1 MAEVDRRT
9 LARMVRTAL
18 GASLLLLVLRLHIA
32 AWSGFGDAEALYASY
47 ALYPQPAYLDHP
59 GLIGLLA
66 RWIGRG
72 NAPSP
77 ATTHVITAVVATL
90 VPALGLWA
98 ARATG
103 AGWTGALGTALTL
116 LLVPELSIGLF
127 AFSPDL
133 PLAVVWLAALGLAA
147 LALRSEPTS
156 FRALWSTLGAG
167 ALVGV
172 ACLAKV
178 SGALLGLALLAT
190 WLTPPLRN
198 RWRTLAPWSALGVA
212 AVLVAPLVLW
222 EVTQGYP
229 MLQHRLVATQAG
241 AGVSLRNLG
250 ALLGGQLA
258 YVTPPFLYAALLVL
272 RDLWRR
278 RREDELSRL
287 LWLCTV
293 VPALPLIL
301 LCLWSRVAEP
311 HWLAPAYLPLA
322 IHLARGRAVGRK
334 LAIGSLVTG
343 AAVTL
348 LAWTWVSTPLPLR
361 VLGSHYR
368 ARYDLANDLH
378 AWGPG
383 RDLLRQA
390 VARALR
396 ETRQLPVVV
405 GPHWIVCAQAQA
417 AVGHTV
423 PVGCNTPLRDD
434 FDRWF
439 PRKRWFDAPVLLY
452 VQDNRFELDPKREL
466 PHRQVTSISR
476 TAVRRAGTV
485 IRTIRITRLE
495 RARQHAV
502 APGHVNEPTALGPAD
517 PPP

>member
-1 MAEVDRRT
+1 MAEVDRRALTRLLRWT
-9 LARMVRTAL
+9 LA
-18 GASLLLLVLRLHIA
+18 ASLLVLVLRLHIA
-32 AWSGFGDAEALYASY
+32 QWSGFGDAEALYASY
-47 ALYPQPAYLDHP
+47 ALFPQPAYLDHP
-59 GLIGLLA
+59 GLIGQLA
-66 RWIGRG
+66 RWIGG
-72 NAPSP
+72 GSVPTP
-77 ATTHVITAVVATL
+77 AAAHVFTSVMATL
-90 VPALGLWA
+90 VPVVGLWA
-98 ARATG
+98 ARAAG

-116 LLVPELSIGLF
+116 TLVPELSIGLF
-127 AFSPDL
+127 ALSPDL
-133 PLAVVWLAALGLAA
+133 PLALLWLAVLGFAA
-147 LALRSEPTS
+147 IAVRAEPKS
-156 FRALWSTLGAG
+156 FRALWSTLAAG

-178 SGALLGLALLAT
+178 SGALLGLALLIT
-190 WLTPPLRN
+190 WMTPPLRR

-212 AVLVAPLVLW
+212 AVLVAPVLLW
-222 EVTQGYP
+222 EASQGYP
-229 MLQHRLVATQAG
+229 MLQHRLVTTQAG

-278 RREDELSRL
+278 RGEDELSRL

-293 VPALPLIL
+293 VPALPLIV

-311 HWLAPAYLPLA
+311 HWLAPAYLPLC

-343 AAVTL
+343 AVVTL

-361 VLGSHYR
+361 VLGRHYR

-383 RDLLRQA
+383 RDMLRDA
-390 VARALR
+390 VTRALAD
-396 ETRQLPVVV
+396 TRQLPVVV

-417 AVGHTV
+417 AVGHAV
-423 PVGCNTPLRDD
+423 PVGCNSPLRDD

-439 PRKRWFDAPVLLY
+439 PRERWLNAPVVLY
-452 VQDNRFELDPKREL
+452 VQDTRFEVDPKREL
-466 PHRQVTSISR
+466 PHRRVTSISR
-476 TAVRRAGTV
+476 ATVRRGGQIV
-485 IRTIRITRLE
+485 RTLRATRLE
-495 RARQHAV
+495 RASQHAA
-502 APGHVNEPTALGPAD
+502 APTGVNAEPAPDRAA